1 MVTTRKF
8 YLLMLPILIVC
19 AFFIITAQQPA
30 AGPYTAAQ
38 AASGRATYQERCAS
52 CHLEDLGGR
61 FEAPQLAGS
70 DFMNQWGDRTAAEL
84 ISFMKLTMP
93 PANPG
98 SLDEQA
104 YVSIA
109 AFLLDAN
116 GAPAGVQ
123 PLTAA
128 TSVAIRSVATGQ
140 VPATIRPAQGQTAAA
155 INVQPAPPKQAGKQ
169 GKQAGK
175 QAAIAPRGITVAG
188 EVKNT
193 FRSPTRCCAIPIP
206 ATG

>member
-1 MVTTRKF
+1 MVTTRKL
-8 YLLMLPILIVC
+8 YLLMLPVLIVC
-19 AFFIITAQQPA
+19 AFLIVTAQQPA
-30 AGPYTAAQ
+30 AGPYTSAQ
-38 AASGRATYQERCAS
+38 AAAGRASYQERCAS

-98 SLDEQA
+98 SLDEQG
-104 YVSIA
+104 YISIA

-116 GAPAGVQ
+116 GARAGVQ

-128 TSVAIRSVATGQ
+128 TGVCDSLRGDGTGAGHD
-140 VPATIRPAQGQTAAA
+140 PASSRARQPQPLTP
-155 INVQPAPPKQAGKQ
+155 PAPPKQAGKQ
-169 GKQAGK
+169 GKQAGN
-175 QAAIAPRGITVAG
+175 RLRSHRAG
-188 EVKNT
+188 
-193 FRSPTRCCAIPIP
+193 SPSP
-206 ATG
+206 AK